1 MIEPEDTDVQRLI
14 RLKKYEQPPEGF
26 VDDFLVQFQHRQR
39 SEILRGSSVSLFWE
53 RLTAFMFGRVTPSM
67 ALAGAAAAVVL
78 VGGAVAYL
86 PHGGTVTSVA
96 SAQAS
101 PSASRD
107 QVASNYREPFSASP
121 LLVLDADQVLP
132 PMTTPQFAELLSQHF
147 RGGFADEQ
155 AYKFNVNGWL
165 DEADTGNRVQ
175 AAPLLNVQQNG
186 SAANIQRQ

>member
-14 RLKKYEQPPEGF
+14 RLKRYEQPPEGF

-39 SEILRGSSVSLFWE
+39 AEILRGSSIGLFWE
-53 RLTAFMFGRVTPSM
+53 RVTAFMFGRVTPSM
-67 ALAGAAAAVVL
+67 AVAGAAAAIVL
-78 VGGAVAYL
+78 VGGVATYL
-86 PHGGTVTSVA
+86 PHGGTVTSTAV
-96 SAQAS
+96 AQAA
-101 PSASRD
+101 PAPRE
-107 QVASNYREPFSASP
+107 QASNYREPFSASP
-121 LLVLDADQVLP
+121 LLVLDTDQVLP

-147 RGGFADEQ
+147 RGGFADEH

-175 AAPLLNVQQNG
+175 AAPLLDTPQNG